1 MKLLSHSIFA
11 CLILIGLTS
20 VMVETAHA
28 EVLLNDGFPTGA
40 KGYCDSTKISL
51 RDRTAASVK
60 IIGFSEQAY
69 TRATGT
75 IFAMP
80 WGSGLAFPQELID
93 AGLSTT
99 GSGAAAI
106 GYQNSSGTATDE
118 TYRHQSRKISA
129 GTLSRT
135 AGETLYFRGLINVD
149 STSFGTL
156 VAADGLTVGNNYGM
170 GF

>member
-1 MKLLSHSIFA
+1 MKIPFRSVFSYIA
-11 CLILIGLTS
+11 LIAFSAIMGGI
-20 VMVETAHA
+20 AQA
-28 EVLLNDGFPTGA
+28 EVLLNDGFPAGTG
-40 KGYCDSTKISL
+40 GYCTSSTKTSL
-51 RDRTAASVK
+51 KGLTASSSTIV
-60 IIGFSEQAY
+60 GFSENAY
-69 TRATGT
+69 TRATST

-135 AGETLYFRGLINVD
+135 AGETLYFRGLIKIGRAHV
-149 STSFGTL
+149 
-156 VAADGLTVGNNYGM
+156 
-170 GF
+170 